1 MVGFQIPTVLEF
13 NLFGIQNVA
22 VFNLRGPAK
31 KSSSLKSLLP
41 LRVKPNPLDLHFF
54 LQRMYSLKPPG
65 PAHTSAKYNNG
76 FSLFTIGEPSVYPVD
91 KAILFRAGVL
101 NLFHLYT
108 LLGTSYSLG
117 TLRIFC
123 VSPGY
128 KFSNIIML

>member
-1 MVGFQIPTVLEF
+1 MS
-13 NLFGIQNVA
+13 GIQKVT

-108 LLGTSYSLG
+108 SWVQQTHWVPLEFFAYPQAINFPIS
-117 TLRIFC
+117 
-123 VSPGY
+123 
-128 KFSNIIML
+128 